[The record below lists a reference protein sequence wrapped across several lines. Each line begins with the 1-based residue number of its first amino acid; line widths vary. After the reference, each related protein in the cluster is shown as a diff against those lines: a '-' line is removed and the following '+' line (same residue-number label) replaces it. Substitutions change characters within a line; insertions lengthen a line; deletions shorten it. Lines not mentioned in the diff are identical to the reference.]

1 MTANKL
7 QYYIEHGNIGR
18 ERCIEIAQAAEEA
31 IAAHSKSRDM
41 KELGLAMQHCCA
53 FDPDEAAFFRA
64 AVDFVLQTKW
74 GANPKDKAVL
84 IVCMDQQYAQI
95 CHALKPGSAAPVST
109 GKPTSSSRGCLIMIG
124 FIGMMPLGY
133 CAARFFIA

>member
-18 ERCIEIAQAAEEA
+18 ERCVQIAKAAEDA
-31 IAAHSKSRDM
+31 IAVHAKSLDM
-41 KELGLAMQHCCA
+41 KELGLAMLHCCA

-64 AVDFVLQTKW
+64 AVDFVLQEKW

-95 CHALKPGSAAPVST
+95 CNALKPGSATPVSA
-109 GKPTSSSRGCLIMIG
+109 GKAASSGCLVMLG
-124 FIGMMPLGY
+124 FIGMIPLGLY
-133 CAARFFIA
+133 AVRFFSA